1 MTVNDRIQWLHKKI
15 CEDAYP
21 SAIDL
26 ANKFS
31 ISRRQAQRDVDK
43 LKTQLGAPIVY
54 SHTQG
59 GYYYSTEFTLP
70 YMREFEND
78 SDLHDVIRSMRDI
91 EITNAERGMLQL
103 QLPYTAVLHIPDRAT
118 VIELR
123 SLITEDLPRKNY
135 RCDFQSVEL
144 FLGVLISSGANIKI
158 VEPEWLRLR
167 LIELAQ
173 NAINNNLDTDE

>member
-59 GYYYSTEFTLP
+59 GYYYSSEFTLP

-123 SLITEDLPRKNY
+123 SLIAEDLPRKNY
-135 RCDFQSVEL
+135 RCEFQSVEL
-144 FLGVLISSGANIKI
+144 FLGVLVSSGANIKI

>member
-43 LKTQLGAPIVY
+43 MKNQLGAPIIY
-54 SHTQG
+54 SHIHN
-59 GYYYSTEFTLP
+59 GYYYSESFTLP

-78 SDLHDVIRSMRDI
+78 SDLHDVLSSVREI
-91 EITNAERGMLQL
+91 EIANAERGMLQL

-123 SLITEDLPRKNY
+123 SIITEDLPQKNY
-135 RCDFQSVEL
+135 RCEFQSIEL
-144 FLGVLISSGANIKI
+144 FLGILIASGADIKI
-158 VEPEWLRLR
+158 IEPEWLRER
-167 LIELAQ
+167 LLALAK
-173 NAINNNLDTDE
+173 NAIKNNEEE